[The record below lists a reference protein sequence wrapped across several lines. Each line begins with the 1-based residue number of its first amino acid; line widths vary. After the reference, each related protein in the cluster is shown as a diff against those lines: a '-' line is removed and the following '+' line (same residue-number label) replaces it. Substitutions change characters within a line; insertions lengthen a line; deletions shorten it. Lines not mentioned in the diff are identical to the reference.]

1 MVELL
6 AGPLV
11 GAAHVNQL
19 AAKNWGNF
27 VFALHPRMMGDATKL
42 PRRFVTRREPNP
54 HTDGG
59 SHAASGHGPSDATSG
74 VDTR

>member
-11 GAAHVNQL
+11 GAAHVNKL

-27 VFALHPRMMGDATKL
+27 VFALHPRMMGDATKFYTSAVRHTAGAEPAHRRRL
-42 PRRFVTRREPNP
+42 PCRV
-54 HTDGG
+54 
-59 SHAASGHGPSDATSG
+59 GPWS
-74 VDTR
+74 V